1 MRFAAFLWG
10 LLLLPSIAYA
20 GDGHLEF
27 VGSKFTFDYGESAYE
42 ISIQSETKLHWML
55 VKGQY
60 DGPQE
65 DTETYYFSKIAPGIL
80 FVSWVEASGLGL
92 YNVLNFNDSTLTTH
106 ARHGDTTYIN
116 NGKLIEL
123 P

>member
-1 MRFAAFLWG
+1 MRCVAVTAVVLFMSSVAHAGEKQL
-10 LLLLPSIAYA
+10 SI
-20 GDGHLEF
+20 
-27 VGSKFTFDYGESAYE
+27 VGSKFTFDYGDSAYE
-42 ISIQSETKLHWML
+42 ISIRSETKLHWKL

-65 DTETYYFSKIAPGIL
+65 DTETYYLSRIAPGIL

-106 ARHGDTTYIN
+106 ARQAAATHVN
-116 NGKLIEL
+116 SGKVIEH